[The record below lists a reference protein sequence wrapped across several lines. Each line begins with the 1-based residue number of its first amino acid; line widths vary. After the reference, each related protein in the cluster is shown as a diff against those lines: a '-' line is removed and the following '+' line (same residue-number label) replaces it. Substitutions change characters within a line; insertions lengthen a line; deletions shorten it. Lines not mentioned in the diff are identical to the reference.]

1 MTRQPPASSPPAVPN
16 DTPPFQPVLIRR
28 MRLSDIEHVSR
39 LERRCYTLPWS
50 SSAYVTEVGN
60 PNAYYTVAADADSVI
75 VGYAGM
81 WVIMDELHI
90 TTIAVDPAR
99 RGLKIGERLLI
110 DLIEEGTVRGAT
122 RATLEVR
129 ERNAVA
135 HNLYLKY
142 GFDDVAAR
150 KNYYS
155 DNGENAIIMWANN
168 LTSPEY
174 QAMLRDHQQRLH
186 TPNFP

>member
-1 MTRQPPASSPPAVPN
+1 MIDTPARLSDAFTPPAA
-16 DTPPFQPVLIRR
+16 PVIRR
-28 MRLSDIEHVSR
+28 MRLEDIEHVSR

-60 PNAYYTVAADADSVI
+60 PNAYYTVAKIGETV

-81 WVIMDELHI
+81 WVIMDEAHL
-90 TTIAVDPAR
+90 TTIAVDPSFQGR
-99 RGLKIGERLLI
+99 KIGERLLL
-110 DLIEEGTVRGAT
+110 DLIDEGVRRGAE

-129 ERNAVA
+129 ERNRVA

-142 GFDDVAAR
+142 GFGDVAVR

-155 DNGENAIIMWANN
+155 DNGENALIMWAND
-168 LTSPEY
+168 LISPEY
-174 QAMLRDHQQRLH
+174 QAMLDDFRARLAES
-186 TPNFP
+186 P